1 MKTPSTLR
9 SKADQSTLVCVDVQ
23 TRLATAMPNA
33 DMTALIRNAST
44 LLQAAPMLE
53 IPVILTE
60 QYPQGLGETL
70 PELKALAPHAPVV
83 AKTHFSCMAD
93 PAFTRLLT
101 TDRPQVVLFGI
112 EAHICMLQ
120 TALAMIDAGKQV
132 FILEDAIL
140 SRKAH
145 HKNNAI
151 QRLQSAGAIMS
162 NTESFLFECLGK
174 AEGDVFK
181 AISKL
186 VR

>member
-1 MKTPSTLR
+1 MKTPNTQR

-23 TRLATAMPNA
+23 TRLATAMPDT
-33 DMTALIRNAST
+33 DMTALIRNANI
-44 LLQAAPMLE
+44 LLQAAPLLD
-53 IPVILTE
+53 IPVIVTE

-70 PELKALAPHAPVV
+70 PELKTRAPHAPVV

-101 TDRPQVVLFGI
+101 TDRPHIVLFGI
-112 EAHICMLQ
+112 EAHICILQ
-120 TALAMIDAGKQV
+120 TALDLLDAGKQV

-140 SRKAH
+140 SRKPQH
-145 HKNNAI
+145 RDNAI
-151 QRLQSAGAIMS
+151 QRMRAAGAIIS
-162 NTESFLFECLGK
+162 NTESFLFECLGN